1 MTVSTSAATAAHVA
15 SVKSTICVRLLIAA
29 MRRDMHAERQWLCR
43 LVDRRK
49 RLSHVAGRRLALLWG
64 RRFLGTCNITQIA
77 QNVPACINT
86 VAVFSWAS
94 SARSEEH
101 TSELQSL

>member
-29 MRRDMHAERQWLCR
+29 MRRDMHAERQCWCR

-64 RRFLGTCNITQIA
+64 RRFRLPTASFRAT
-77 QNVPACINT
+77 T
-86 VAVFSWAS
+86 VGECYTPPVAKGYTVRLSD
-94 SARSEEH
+94 
-101 TSELQSL
+101 T